1 MSESQKI
8 KTAIQ
13 RTQQALTLKP
23 SLGQGTSISKV
34 RITNGLTCEI
44 QEGDWKMKAD
54 MPAGVGGEGLGPVP
68 GVYGRAALGSCLAI
82 GYMMKAA
89 EMEIVITNL
98 EIEVEADFDKGALF
112 GTADKN
118 VPPGYLE
125 IRYNI
130 NIESDAPEEK
140 IMQLLDSGDV
150 HSPYLDIF
158 TRAQKCIRK
167 VNINS
172 NKTSV

>member
-1 MSESQKI
+1 MSENQKI

-23 SLGQGTSISKV
+23 ALGKGTSVSKV
-34 RITNGLTCEI
+34 KITNGLTCEI

-54 MPAGVGGEGLGPVP
+54 MPAGVGGNGFGPTP

-89 EMEIVITNL
+89 ELEIPITNL
-98 EIEVEADFDKGALF
+98 EIEVEADFDNGALF
-112 GTADKN
+112 GTADRSI
-118 VPPGYLE
+118 PPSYLE
-125 IRYNI
+125 IRYTI
-130 NIESDAPEEK
+130 NIESDAAKEK
-140 IMQLLDSGDV
+140 IMQLLDDGDT

-167 VNINS
+167 VNIHSFKNS
-172 NKTSV
+172 

>member
-8 KTAIQ
+8 KSAIQ
-13 RTQQALTLKP
+13 RTQQALRLKP
-23 SLGQGTSISKV
+23 ALGKGTSVSKV

-44 QEGDWKMKAD
+44 QEGSWKMNAD
-54 MPAGVGGEGLGPVP
+54 MPASVGGDGFAPTP

-89 EMEIVITNL
+89 ELDIPITSL
-98 EIEVEADFDKGALF
+98 EIEVEADFDNGALF
-112 GTADKN
+112 GTADKG

-125 IRYNI
+125 VRYTI
-130 NIESDAPEEK
+130 NIESNATEAE
-140 IMQLLDSGDV
+140 IMQLVDVGDA

-158 TRAQKCIRK
+158 TRALKCIRK

-172 NKTSV
+172 TKTSN

>member
-1 MSESQKI
+1 MNETQKI

-13 RTQQALTLKP
+13 RTQKALTLKP
-23 SLGQGTSISKV
+23 ALGKGTGVSKV
-34 RITNGLTCEI
+34 KITNGLTCEI
-44 QEGDWKMKAD
+44 EEGNWKMNAD
-54 MPAGVGGEGLGPVP
+54 MPTGVGGDGSAPTP

-89 EMEIVITNL
+89 ELEIPITNL
-98 EIEVEADFDKGALF
+98 EVEVEADFDDGALL

-118 VPPGYLE
+118 IPPGYLE
-125 IRYNI
+125 IRYTI
-130 NIESDAPEEK
+130 NIESDASEET
-140 IMQLLDSGDV
+140 IMQLLDDGDA

-167 VNINS
+167 VNIHS
-172 NKTSV
+172 TKTLT